1 MENNTHRGISITL
14 GILQLFIGVG
24 ALAGGWAFIADP
36 TGGMLGIPFEFIQN
50 TPFHTY
56 LIPGIILFTF
66 NGIGSC
72 IAGFLSLRRYRY
84 AGEIAFVFGA
94 GLMVWII
101 VQVQFISFHWMHA
114 LYFGLGLL
122 ELVLGLMLRKALKN

>member
-1 MENNTHRGISITL
+1 MGKRVSISL

-24 ALAGGWAFIADP
+24 ALAGGWAFIIDP
-36 TGGMLGIPFEFIQN
+36 TGGILGIPFEYIEN

-72 IAGFLSLRRYRY
+72 IAGFLTLRRYRY
-84 AGEIAFVFGA
+84 AGEIAVVFGA
-94 GLMVWII
+94 GLVIWIT
-101 VQVQFISFHWMHA
+101 VQLQFISYSWMHT
-114 LYFGLGLL
+114 LYLLLGLA
-122 ELVLGLMLRKALKN
+122 ELALGLMLRKAMKK